1 MNRKYIL
8 KQKIE
13 EIKLKLKNKDMDPD
27 ENKVAE
33 TGFDTTRAD
42 PPKSGSPH
50 GLLQWGLDNR
60 YCIFLSTH
68 CTNYVIINQII
79 IIMRKTYDSIPIQ
92 MVERM
97 EK

>member
-1 MNRKYIL
+1 MRTKLRKPDPTQQGRIL
-8 KQKIE
+8 
-13 EIKLKLKNKDMDPD
+13 LNPDPRH
-27 ENKVAE
+27 
-33 TGFDTTRAD
+33 T
-42 PPKSGSPH
+42 